1 MFSGH
6 FTDFEI
12 VSHPPELLAVGDE
25 GPAAEGL
32 QLQGFA
38 QVIVGSRNGFTFR
51 TKICRSFDW
60 LLMFSTS
67 PTGRGA
73 DTDQLSE

>member
-1 MFSGH
+1 MRH
-6 FTDFEI
+6 FIDFEI

-38 QVIVGSRNGFTFR
+38 QVIVGSRNGFTN
-51 TKICRSFDW
+51 SH
-60 LLMFSTS
+60 L
-67 PTGRGA
+67 G
-73 DTDQLSE
+73 